1 MTALERRLGVPG
13 AIVVGLCA
21 MLGAGVFFVWTPA
34 AAVAG
39 EWLWIALVLAA
50 VVAIANAMSTAQLAM
65 RHPVSG
71 GGYAYARAELS
82 PTAGFAAGWLFLTG
96 KTCSAAAIALV
107 AASHL
112 WPGWEQPVAIAAI
125 VALALANAQGI
136 RVTASLT
143 WIVVSLALAGIA
155 LALTWTALGLPAG
168 GGWGAYAP
176 ASGSLWAPGIA
187 SCDVPVGDDGSFGFV
202 GGAADCHDVGALA
215 TPPGPLAVLQ
225 GAGLLFFA
233 FAGYARMATLGEEVR
248 DPRRTLPIAIL
259 GALGIVLALYALV
272 AWATTTAYADAIVWP
287 ETPVA
292 SLVADPVLHRVL
304 LAVGAIACLG
314 SLMGILAGLSRTS
327 LAMARDG
334 ELPGALARISPRTN
348 APAVAEGAMAALA
361 IVLVLVAPPV
371 VLVALSST
379 SVLAYYAIGHV
390 GALRMRHVARAAT
403 DAAPGAWRREA
414 WVPAWVSMLGL
425 ALCTLLVV
433 TLPWYG
439 VVASAAWLGLALAIR
454 GARAHR
460 ARRTPA

>member
-1 MTALERRLGVPG
+1 MPG

-34 AAVAG
+34 AFVAG
-39 EWLWIALVLAA
+39 EWLWLALLLAA
-50 VVAIANAMSTAQLAM
+50 VVAVANALSTAQLAM

-112 WPGWEQPVAIAAI
+112 WPGWEQPIAIAA
-125 VALALANAQGI
+125 VVVLALLNAQGI
-136 RVTASLT
+136 RTTAWVS
-143 WIVVSLALAGIA
+143 WVVVSLALAGIA
-155 LALTWTALGLPAG
+155 TAVVWSAVAGPQVTAFGWT
-168 GGWGAYAP
+168 AYAP
-176 ASGSLWAPGIA
+176 LSDEVFITTGGQP
-187 SCDVPVGDDGSFGFV
+187 CSFGGI
-202 GGAADCHDVGALA
+202 GGSAAAAACSDVGALV

-259 GALGIVLALYALV
+259 GALGIVLAIYAIV

-287 ETPVA
+287 DTPVA
-292 SLVADPVLHRVL
+292 SLVTDPVAHRVL
-304 LAVGAIACLG
+304 LTIGGIACLG

-334 ELPGALARISPRTN
+334 ELPGVLARISPRTH
-348 APAVAEGAMAALA
+348 APAVAEGAMAVLA

-371 VLVALSST
+371 LLVALSST

-390 GALRMRHVARAAT
+390 GALRMRRSLRAAA
-403 DAAPGAWRREA
+403 DDDAWRREA
-414 WVPAWVSMLGL
+414 WVPAWVSALGL
-425 ALCTLLVV
+425 VLCALLVV

-439 VVASAAWLGLALAIR
+439 VVASAAWLGAALAIR
-454 GARAHR
+454 ALRARGARR
-460 ARRTPA
+460 

>member
-1 MTALERRLGVPG
+1 MTALERRLGAPG

-39 EWLWIALVLAA
+39 QWLWVALVLAA
-50 VVAIANAMSTAQLAM
+50 VVAIANALSTAQLAM

-82 PTAGFAAGWLFLTG
+82 PATGFAAGWLFLTG

-112 WPGWEQPVAIAAI
+112 WPGWEQPIAIAAI

-136 RVTASLT
+136 RVTAWIT
-143 WIVVSLALAGIA
+143 WVVVSLALAGIA
-155 LALTWTALGLPAG
+155 LALVWSALGLPSLAPG
-168 GGWGAYAP
+168 IAMVAP
-176 ASGSLWAPGIA
+176 ASGTAFTM
-187 SCDVPVGDDGSFGFV
+187 VGAEGCSFGLI
-202 GGAADCHDVGALA
+202 GGAEAAADACTDLGALA

-248 DPRRTLPIAIL
+248 DPRRTLPLAIL

-304 LAVGAIACLG
+304 LAIGAIACLG

-334 ELPGALARISPRTN
+334 ELPGALARISARTK
-348 APAVAEGAMAALA
+348 APALAEAAMAALA

-390 GALRMRHVARAAT
+390 GALRMRRAARAAT
-403 DAAPGAWRREA
+403 DAEPGAWRRDA

-454 GARAHR
+454 ALR
-460 ARRTPA
+460 ARRASA

>member
-1 MTALERRLGVPG
+1 MTTLERRLGVPG

-39 EWLWIALVLAA
+39 EWLWVALLLAA
-50 VVAIANAMSTAQLAM
+50 AVAIANALSTAQLAM

-112 WPGWEQPVAIAAI
+112 WPGWEQPIAI
-125 VALALANAQGI
+125 VAVVVLALLNAQGI
-136 RVTASLT
+136 RTTARVS
-143 WIVVSLALAGIA
+143 WVVVSLALAGIA
-155 LALTWTALGLPAG
+155 TALVWSFVAGPPATSF
-168 GGWGAYAP
+168 GWTAYAP
-176 ASGSLWAPGIA
+176 LSDAAFLSTGGA
-187 SCDVPVGDDGSFGFV
+187 SCDFGSI
-202 GGAADCHDVGALA
+202 GGAQAAAAACSDVGALA

-248 DPRRTLPIAIL
+248 EPRRTLPLAIL
-259 GALGIVLALYALV
+259 GALGIVLAIYALV
-272 AWATTTAYADAIVWP
+272 AWATTRAYADAIVWP

-292 SLVADPVLHRVL
+292 SLVTDPIANRVL
-304 LAVGAIACLG
+304 LTIGGVACLG

-334 ELPGALARISPRTN
+334 ELPGALARISPRTH

-371 VLVALSST
+371 LLVALSST
-379 SVLAYYAIGHV
+379 SVLAYYALGHL
-390 GALRMRHVARAAT
+390 GALRMRRSLRSDAG
-403 DAAPGAWRREA
+403 AAPGAWRRAA
-414 WVPAWVSMLGL
+414 WVPAWVSILGL
-425 ALCTLLVV
+425 ALCALLVV

-439 VVASAAWLGLALAIR
+439 VVASALWLGVALAIR
-454 GARAHR
+454 AL
-460 ARRTPA
+460 RRRVRR

>member
-1 MTALERRLGVPG
+1 MTTLERRLGVPG

-34 AAVAG
+34 AFVAG
-39 EWLWIALVLAA
+39 EWLWLALVLAA
-50 VVAIANAMSTAQLAM
+50 VVAIANALSTAQLAM

-112 WPGWEQPVAIAAI
+112 WPGWEQPVAIAA
-125 VALALANAQGI
+125 VVVLALLNAQGI
-136 RVTASLT
+136 RTTAWVS
-143 WIVVSLALAGIA
+143 WVVVSLALAGIA
-155 LALTWTALGLPAG
+155 TAVVWSVVAGPQVLSFGWT
-168 GGWGAYAP
+168 AYAP
-176 ASGSLWAPGIA
+176 LSDEVFVTSGGQT
-187 SCDVPVGDDGSFGFV
+187 CSFGGI
-202 GGAADCHDVGALA
+202 GGSDAAAAACSDVGALA

-272 AWATTTAYADAIVWP
+272 AWATTTAYADALVWP

-292 SLVADPVLHRVL
+292 SLVTDPIAHRVL
-304 LAVGAIACLG
+304 LTIGAIACLG

-334 ELPGALARISPRTN
+334 ELPGVLARISPRTH
-348 APAVAEGAMAALA
+348 APAVAEGAMAVLA
-361 IVLVLVAPPV
+361 IALVLVAPPV
-371 VLVALSST
+371 LLVALSST

-390 GALRMRHVARAAT
+390 GALRMRRAA
-403 DAAPGAWRREA
+403 PEES
-414 WVPAWVSMLGL
+414 WVPRWVSILGL

-439 VVASAAWLGLALAIR
+439 VVASALWLGIALAIR
-454 GARAHR
+454 AIR
-460 ARRTPA
+460 RRTASR

>member
-1 MTALERRLGVPG
+1 MSTLERRLGVPG
-13 AIVVGLCA
+13 AMVVGLCA

-34 AAVAG
+34 AFVAG
-39 EWLWIALVLAA
+39 EWLWLALLLAA
-50 VVAIANAMSTAQLAM
+50 VVAVANALSTAQLAM

-112 WPGWEQPVAIAAI
+112 WPGWEQPIAIAA
-125 VALALANAQGI
+125 VVVLALLNAQGI
-136 RVTASLT
+136 RTTAWVS
-143 WIVVSLALAGIA
+143 WVVVSLALAGIA
-155 LALTWTALGLPAG
+155 TAVVWSAVGLPSG
-168 GGWGAYAP
+168 
-176 ASGSLWAPGIA
+176 ASGIVAFAPVSGTAFATSGAEGCSFAYI
-187 SCDVPVGDDGSFGFV
+187 GGSQ
-202 GGAADCHDVGALA
+202 AAAAACSDVGALA

-259 GALGIVLALYALV
+259 GALGIVLAIYALV
-272 AWATTTAYADAIVWP
+272 AWATTTSYADAIVWP

-292 SLVADPVLHRVL
+292 SLVGDPVLHRVL
-304 LAVGAIACLG
+304 LTIGGIACLG

-334 ELPGALARISPRTN
+334 ELPGVLARISPRTH
-348 APAVAEGAMAALA
+348 APAVAEGAMAVLA

-371 VLVALSST
+371 LLVALSST

-390 GALRMRHVARAAT
+390 GALRMRRSLRAAA
-403 DAAPGAWRREA
+403 DDDAWRREA
-414 WVPAWVSMLGL
+414 WVPAWVSALGL
-425 ALCTLLVV
+425 VLCALLVV

-439 VVASAAWLGLALAIR
+439 VVASAAWLGAALAIR
-454 GARAHR
+454 ALRARGARR
-460 ARRTPA
+460 

>member
-1 MTALERRLGVPG
+1 MTTLERRLGVPG

-39 EWLWIALVLAA
+39 EWLWIALLLAA
-50 VVAIANAMSTAQLAM
+50 VVAIANALSTAQLAM

-82 PTAGFAAGWLFLTG
+82 PTTGFAAGWLFLTG

-107 AASHL
+107 AGSHL

-125 VALALANAQGI
+125 VVLALLNAQGI
-136 RVTASLT
+136 RATAWVS
-143 WIVVSLALAGIA
+143 WVVVSLALAGIA
-155 LALTWTALGLPAG
+155 TALVWSAVAGPPTASFGWTAYAPLSGTAFSPAG
-168 GGWGAYAP
+168 GEG
-176 ASGSLWAPGIA
+176 
-187 SCDVPVGDDGSFGFV
+187 CSFGVV
-202 GGAADCHDVGALA
+202 GGSQAAAAACSDVGALA

-225 GAGLLFFA
+225 AAGLLFFA

-259 GALGIVLALYALV
+259 GALGIVLAIYAVV
-272 AWATTTAYADAIVWP
+272 AWATTTAYRLDLVWP
-287 ETPVA
+287 DTPVA
-292 SLVADPVLHRVL
+292 SLVTDPVVHRVL
-304 LAVGAIACLG
+304 LTIAAVACLG

-334 ELPGALARISPRTN
+334 ELPGVLARVSPRTH

-361 IVLVLVAPPV
+361 IVLVVVAPPV

-390 GALRMRHVARAAT
+390 AALRMRRTV
-403 DAAPGAWRREA
+403 PREA
-414 WVPAWVSMLGL
+414 WVPAWVAVAGL
-425 ALCTLLVV
+425 VLCVLLVV

-439 VVASAAWLGLALAIR
+439 VVASALWLGVALAIR
-454 GARAHR
+454 AL
-460 ARRTPA
+460 RTRDAKSGQ

>member
-1 MTALERRLGVPG
+1 M
-13 AIVVGLCA
+13 VVGLCA

-34 AAVAG
+34 VAVAG
-39 EWLWIALVLAA
+39 QWLWLALVLAA
-50 VVAIANAMSTAQLAM
+50 AVAIANALSTAQLAM

-82 PTAGFAAGWLFLTG
+82 PTTGFAAGWLFLTG

-112 WPGWEQPVAIAAI
+112 WPGWEQPIAIAAI
-125 VALALANAQGI
+125 VVLALANAQGI
-136 RVTASLT
+136 RVTAWIT
-143 WIVVSLALAGIA
+143 WVVVALALAGIA
-155 LALTWTALGLPAG
+155 LALTWTALGLPSAAG
-168 GGWGAYAP
+168 GWAWTAYAP
-176 ASGSLWAPGIA
+176 LSDSTFVMAGGEG
-187 SCDVPVGDDGSFGFV
+187 CSFGLV
-202 GGAADCHDVGALA
+202 GGAEAARAACSDVGALA
-215 TPPGPLAVLQ
+215 TPAGPLAVLQ

-248 DPRRTLPIAIL
+248 DPRRTLPLAIL
-259 GALGIVLALYALV
+259 GALGIVLAIYALV
-272 AWATTTAYADAIVWP
+272 AWATTTAYADAILWP

-292 SLVADPVLHRVL
+292 SLVGDPALHRVL
-304 LAVGAIACLG
+304 LVVAAIACLG

-334 ELPGALARISPRTN
+334 ELPGPLARISARTK

-379 SVLAYYAIGHV
+379 SVLAYYGIGHV
-390 GALRMRHVARAAT
+390 GALRMRRTLRLAAADADSSDGGAR
-403 DAAPGAWRREA
+403 RREA
-414 WVPAWVSMLGL
+414 WVPAWVSLVGL
-425 ALCTLLVV
+425 VLCALLVV

-439 VVASAAWLGLALAIR
+439 VVASALWLALALGIR
-454 GARAHR
+454 AVRLRRA
-460 ARRTPA
+460 AD

>member
-1 MTALERRLGVPG
+1 MTALERRLGAPG

-34 AAVAG
+34 VAVAG
-39 EWLWIALVLAA
+39 TWLWLALLLAA
-50 VVAIANAMSTAQLAM
+50 VVAIANALSTAQLAM

-112 WPGWEQPVAIAAI
+112 WPGAQQPIAIVAI
-125 VALALANAQGI
+125 VALALLNAQGI
-136 RVTASLT
+136 RVTAWVT
-143 WIVVSLALAGIA
+143 WVVVSLALVGIA
-155 LALTWTALGLPAG
+155 LALAWTAADGPT
-168 GGWGAYAP
+168 WGSWSAYAP
-176 ASGSLWAPGIA
+176 LSGQVWTPGVG
-187 SCDVPVGDDGSFGFV
+187 SCDVPTTEDGSFGFV
-202 GGAADCHDVGALA
+202 AGTVDCHDTGALA
-215 TPPGPLAVLQ
+215 TGPGPLAVLQ
-225 GAGLLFFA
+225 AAGLLFFA

-248 DPRRTLPIAIL
+248 DPRRTLPVAIL
-259 GALGIVLALYALV
+259 GALGIVLVLYGLL
-272 AWATTTAYADAIVWP
+272 AWATQDAYAGALVWP
-287 ETPVA
+287 DTPVA
-292 SLVADPVLHRVL
+292 SLVGDPVLHAVL
-304 LAVGAIACLG
+304 VVVAAIACLG

-334 ELPGALARISPRTN
+334 ELPGALARISSRTR
-348 APAVAEGAMAALA
+348 APAVAEGAMAVLA

-390 GALRMRHVARAAT
+390 GALRMRRAAGGELSR
-403 DAAPGAWRREA
+403 DA
-414 WVPAWVSMLGL
+414 WVPAWISVLGL
-425 ALCTLLVV
+425 VLCVALVV

-439 VVASAAWLGLALAIR
+439 VVASALWLGVALAV
-454 GARAHR
+454 RALRRRR
-460 ARRTPA
+460 ADGPGGRPPSPS

>member
-1 MTALERRLGVPG
+1 MTALERRLGAPG

-39 EWLWIALVLAA
+39 ESLWFALLLAG

-82 PTAGFAAGWLFLTG
+82 PTVGFAAGWLFLTG

-136 RVTASLT
+136 RVTAWLT
-143 WIVVSLALAGIA
+143 WVVVSLALAGIA
-155 LALTWTALGLPAG
+155 LALAWTALGLPAI
-168 GGWGAYAP
+168 
-176 ASGSLWAPGIA
+176 APGVDFVA
-187 SCDVPVGDDGSFGFV
+187 PMSGTAMTMVGAEGCSFAYV
-202 GGAADCHDVGALA
+202 GGAQAAAAACSDVGALA

-248 DPRRTLPIAIL
+248 DPRLTLPIAIL

-272 AWATTTAYADAIVWP
+272 AWATTTAYADAVVWP

-304 LAVGAIACLG
+304 LVVGAIACLG

-334 ELPGALARISPRTN
+334 ELPGALARISPRTK
-348 APAVAEGAMAALA
+348 APAVAEGAMAVLA

-403 DAAPGAWRREA
+403 DAAPGAWLREA

-454 GARAHR
+454 AAR
-460 ARRTPA
+460 ARRARRASA